1 MRRFVVD
8 EVKNYTVM
16 PNYHL
21 RDKRLSYKARGLLSV
36 ILNLPEDWDL
46 TQSGLVSLSDKDGT
60 DSVRSA
66 MKELMDYGYIVRER
80 VKNEKGQFI
89 DTVYHVKFY
98 PDDSCGNDVE
108 TVENSPESAYPK
120 SENPISVS
128 PKSDNPTQLNN
139 IYNKNIYKIK
149 DRMNDIT
156 CARGVESVE
165 TVESVENSPLSMR
178 MSYCNII
185 KQNIDY
191 DALVIDFREFHD
203 ELDELLELMLDVLIS
218 DPASTQYIA
227 GQRIK
232 TNVVQSRLL
241 QLRSEHIQ
249 QVLMN
254 LDKNTKPI
262 KNIHSYLLTCL
273 YQSFVTTSNQIRQMV
288 NEKEFGKN

>member
-108 TVENSPESAYPK
+108 TVENSPGSAYPK

-128 PKSDNPTQLNN
+128 PKSDNPMQYKY

-149 DRMNDIT
+149 DRMNDST
-156 CARGVESVE
+156 RAQGVEICGN
-165 TVESVENSPLSMR
+165 VENSTLSMR

-191 DALVIDFREFHD
+191 DALVIDFKEYHD

-218 DPASTQYIA
+218 DPESSQKIA

-232 TNVVQSRLL
+232 NNVVQSRLL

>member
-1 MRRFVVD
+1 MQRFVVD

-36 ILNLPEDWDL
+36 ILNLPDDWDL

-66 MKELMDYGYIVRER
+66 MKELMDHGYIIRER

-98 PDDSCGNDVE
+98 PDDDCVNNVK
-108 TVENSPESAYPK
+108 TVENNPK
-120 SENPISVS
+120 SSFPKSGNPISVS

-149 DRMNDIT
+149 DGMNDIT
-156 CARGVESVE
+156 CARGVK
-165 TVESVENSPLSMR
+165 TCGNVENSE
-178 MSYCNII
+178 MSDREQYRQVIY
-185 KQNIDY
+185 QNVGYNTIS
-191 DALVIDFREFHD
+191 IDFHELQS
-203 ELDELLELMLDVLIS
+203 ELDELIELMLDVLVA
-218 DPASTQYIA
+218 DPNGTTMIA
-227 GQRIK
+227 GDRIK
-232 TNVVQSRLL
+232 TCIVQSRFL

-249 QVLMN
+249 QVLLN
-254 LDKNTKPI
+254 LMHNSSKI
-262 KNIHSYLLTCL
+262 VNIHAYLLTCL
-273 YQSFVTTSNQIRQMV
+273 YQSFVTTNNQIYQEINRMI
-288 NEKEFGKN
+288 

>member
-156 CARGVESVE
+156 CARDVESVE
-165 TVESVENSPLSMR
+165 TVENSTLSMR
-178 MSYCNII
+178 VSYCNII

-191 DALVIDFREFHD
+191 DALAIDFREFHD

-218 DPASTQYIA
+218 DPTSTQYIA